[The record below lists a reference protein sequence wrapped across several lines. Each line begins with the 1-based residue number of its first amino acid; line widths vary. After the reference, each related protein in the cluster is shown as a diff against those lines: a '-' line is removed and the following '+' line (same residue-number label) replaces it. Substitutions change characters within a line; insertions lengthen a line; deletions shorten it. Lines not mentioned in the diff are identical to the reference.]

1 MKKLIFHLNA
11 KQFQAK
17 SQKIVVR
24 VRREAKSVGTVSDQS
39 ATNIAYIINDLISF
53 QSIALP

>member
-1 MKKLIFHLNA
+1 MQNSFRHRIRR
-11 KQFQAK
+11 Q
-17 SQKIVVR
+17 SVVR
-24 VRREAKSVGTVSDQS
+24 VRRAAKNVGTVSDQS